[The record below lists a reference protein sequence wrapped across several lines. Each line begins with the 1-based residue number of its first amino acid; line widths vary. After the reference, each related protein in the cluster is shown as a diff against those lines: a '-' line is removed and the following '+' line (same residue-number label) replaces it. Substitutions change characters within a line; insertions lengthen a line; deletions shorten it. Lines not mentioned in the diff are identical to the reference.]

1 MRGRRDPK
9 GGGSPGGGPAWPD
22 EASPAQS
29 RAAKSP
35 WMSSQR
41 LSKASMLIWSSEGL
55 GGVPI
60 CRNFPNCVCL
70 SLLGLW
76 RVALLMMR
84 LLVVP
89 APAANLI
96 LLLLACFL
104 LLTTLASLGFLA
116 LRGLCMVK
124 SMPCTN
130 L

>member
-1 MRGRRDPK
+1 MRGTRDAN
-9 GGGSPGGGPAWPD
+9 GGGSPGGDPAWPN
-22 EASPAQS
+22 EAVRS
-29 RAAKSP
+29 RAAKFP
-35 WMSSQR
+35 WMSSQL

-60 CRNFPNCVCL
+60 SRNFPICVCL
-70 SLLGLW
+70 SLLGLG

-84 LLVVP
+84 LLVGP
-89 APAANLI
+89 ALAANLI
-96 LLLLACFL
+96 LLLLVSFL
-104 LLTTLASLGFLA
+104 LLSTLSSLGFLA